1 MAHYDQRGQRVN
13 TQINAENIVIQSTP
27 KPSISD
33 LLERALQL
41 LKAHAYEQAISVL
54 NEAIIIDPS
63 IPDVYYCLALASLK
77 GKRPKLMSL
86 STVRTIEKHLQ
97 TATELDPNCGGH
109 VYLLWA
115 LVKYDYYVLN
125 CMFDRP
131 PRIPQLLAHSRSVSR
146 DRLSQILAHVHL
158 PGNEIWEELLSR

>member
-27 KPSISD
+27 KPSIND

-41 LKAHAYEQAISVL
+41 LKAHAYEQAMSVL
-54 NEAIIIDPS
+54 NEVIIIDPS
-63 IPDVYYCLALASLK
+63 IPDVYYYLALASLK

-125 CMFDRP
+125 GMSDHSP
-131 PRIPQLLAHSRSVSR
+131 SIQQLLVQARFVREDCLHEM
-146 DRLSQILAHVHL
+146 LSHIRL
-158 PGNEIWEELLSR
+158 PGNEIWETLLRQ